1 MVISKLRN
9 SVSTEWTFPHHGF
22 TEIFDLKHGKDFSVK
37 KNKTRIFQWLR
48 DASQKKNFNKLKF
61 FFSVPLTKTRKM
73 NGIKKIPFRVLGSV
87 IISLF

>member
-1 MVISKLRN
+1 MQGITVPKILKIQKFINKSVISKLRN

-48 DASQKKNFNKLKF
+48 DASQKK
-61 FFSVPLTKTRKM
+61 
-73 NGIKKIPFRVLGSV
+73 
-87 IISLF
+87 ISTN